1 MPACPPGS
9 WPAPRP
15 NRRRP
20 GSDGAA
26 APHRGPE
33 AAPQALGQDGEQGPR
48 LHLAD
53 RRQRQQAG
61 QQVAAVARL
70 APHPRGISAVGHGNR
85 RAQRLHPARHRA
97 REAVQ
102 GWALAEDPFQLA
114 WIHGRDAPGIQVP
127 NPAAQLGR
135 SGEGFLDGHLLV
147 QGEADEE
154 GERVAGQQAI
164 GLVVT
169 GEGEALEGGG
179 GGGGHAGMVAV
190 SASRA

>member
-1 MPACPPGS
+1 M
-9 WPAPRP
+9 
-15 NRRRP
+15 
-20 GSDGAA
+20 
-26 APHRGPE
+26 
-33 AAPQALGQDGEQGPR
+33 
-48 LHLAD
+48 
-53 RRQRQQAG
+53 
-61 QQVAAVARL
+61 
-70 APHPRGISAVGHGNR
+70 
-85 RAQRLHPARHRA
+85 
-97 REAVQ
+97 Q

-190 SASRA
+190 SAPGA